1 MDELTTSTS
10 TRLRRALETSPYDW
24 LVLTHPANVA
34 YATGY
39 RSVAGDIFRSHRM
52 AVVMSVEDLIL
63 VAPAADGAA
72 ATETAVAPDRLVP
85 YGRFFFESRDDSHPE
100 MADVHPTFEAAMET
114 AMARTSGRVGG
125 DGDVGFGSVERAA
138 EWMAALRSTKT
149 PEEIDCL
156 AAAAELAEKGIGAA
170 LTAAAPG
177 VTERQLKRIIAATMA
192 EGGGYPRF
200 VVVTAGE
207 RSALSD
213 ARASTR
219 PLMEGDL
226 VRFDVGCTYQG
237 YWSDVGRTAVVGAPS
252 REQEDRYAAIL
263 AGEEA
268 QLVAARPGLT
278 AAALFE
284 VAVAA
289 VEEHGL
295 RPYRRHHCGHG
306 IGTEVYETP
315 VVAPGVDIPLERDM
329 VLCVET
335 PFYELG
341 WGGMMVEDTISITA
355 DGARRLT
362 QSDRS
367 LRVIEP

>member
-1 MDELTTSTS
+1 MDELVAATS
-10 TRLRRALETSPYDW
+10 TRLRRALEASPYDW
-24 LVLTHPANVA
+24 VVLTRPANVT

-39 RSVAGDIFRSHRM
+39 RSVAGDIFASHRM
-52 AVVMSVEDLIL
+52 AVVMSPEEVVL

-72 ATETAVAPDRLVP
+72 ATETAVDPERLVP
-85 YGRFFFESRDDSHPE
+85 YGRFFFESRDGTHPE
-100 MADVHPTFEAAMET
+100 MAGVHPTFEAALDAAME
-114 AMARTSGRVGG
+114 RTGGRIGSDAGVGSG
-125 DGDVGFGSVERAA
+125 EPAA
-138 EWMAALRSTKT
+138 EWMAALRATKT

-156 AAAAELAEKGIGAA
+156 EAAAELAEKGIDAA

-177 VTERQLKRIIAATMA
+177 VTERQLKRIVAAVMA

-213 ARASTR
+213 ARATTR

-237 YWSDVGRTAVVGAPS
+237 YWSDVGRTAVVGPPDP
-252 REQEDRYAAIL
+252 EQGARYAAIL

-268 QLVAARPGLT
+268 QLSAARPGLT
-278 AAALFE
+278 AAGLFE

-289 VEEHGL
+289 VEDHGL

-306 IGTEVYETP
+306 IGTEVYESP
-315 VVAPGVDIPLERDM
+315 VVAPGVDVPLEEGM

-341 WGGMMVEDTISITA
+341 WGGMMVEDTIAITA
-355 DGARRLT
+355 DGARQLT
-362 QSDRS
+362 RSDRS